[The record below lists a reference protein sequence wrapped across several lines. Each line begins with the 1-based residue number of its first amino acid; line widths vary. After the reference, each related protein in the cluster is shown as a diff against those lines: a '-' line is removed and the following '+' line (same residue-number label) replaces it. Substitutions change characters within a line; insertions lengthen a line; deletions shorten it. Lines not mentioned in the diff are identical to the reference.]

1 MRADVETNRGGW
13 LILGFYLLVVSALV
27 FVWLD
32 PVYRPL
38 IEPDNLSK
46 QGQALLAMPFGVLQ
60 VLAVYVLA
68 VVIGLPTSV
77 MVTVGVL
84 IFGPWPGMPFAWL
97 GMVAGST
104 LIYAVG
110 RYSASSFIAR
120 RMQKGHM
127 SSMSQL
133 FEKRG
138 FMAVLLLRLLPVAPF
153 IMVGLAA
160 GAFRIRFTHFVLGT
174 AIGLLPLT
182 IAVGLFWDRLRTAV
196 QQPSWASWLVLILL
210 LIGFAWG
217 IRWLKRHFTKASTID
232 KQG

>member
-1 MRADVETNRGGW
+1 MRTDGEANRGRW

-38 IEPDNLSK
+38 IEPENLSK
-46 QGQALLAMPFGVLQ
+46 QGQALLANRFGVLQ
-60 VLAVYVLA
+60 VLAIYVLA
-68 VVIGLPTSV
+68 VAIGLPTSV

-110 RYSASSFIAR
+110 RYSASSFVAR

-127 SSMSQL
+127 NSMSQL
-133 FEKRG
+133 FEQRG

-153 IMVGLAA
+153 IVVGLAA
-160 GAFRIRFTHFVLGT
+160 GAFRIRFIHYVLGT
-174 AIGLLPLT
+174 AFGLLPLT
-182 IAVGLFWDRLRTAV
+182 IAVGLFWDRLKAAI
-196 QQPSWASWLVLILL
+196 QQPSWASWLLLFLL
-210 LIGFAWG
+210 LMGFAWG
-217 IRWLKRHFTKASTID
+217 IRWLKMHFTQTSATD